1 MTQNM
6 KTLGRSTASLLT
18 ALHDERRTIFSLDDA
33 VRILGGTKKAV
44 SNLLSKA
51 QQRGVVTR
59 LRRGTYILVPFEL
72 GSESVYAGDPWL
84 VADRLFEDKQ
94 RYLSHGT
101 AMAIHGMTQQPQI
114 LVTITVAD
122 RYPETIF
129 AQGTEIRVTGLPISQ
144 FFGIGRKWLEHGY
157 VMVSDVERTIVDCL
171 RRPDLCGGFSE
182 IAAGTWMVKEKVKT
196 KKLVDYALQIKT
208 KAVVNRTGFLMASCD
223 LGDEEDMQ
231 RLRSALTDTYHLL
244 DPTMPDDGR
253 FNSRWRLRVNVSE
266 EETRMARA
274 S

>member
-1 MTQNM
+1 MMKNM

-72 GSESVYAGDPWL
+72 GSESVYAGDPWV

-101 AMAIHGMTQQPQI
+101 AMAIHGMTQ
-114 LVTITVAD
+114 L
-122 RYPETIF
+122 
-129 AQGTEIRVTGLPISQ
+129 
-144 FFGIGRKWLEHGY
+144 FGIGRKWFEHGY

-266 EETRMARA
+266 EQTRVARA